1 MLVRGHPPERWEKAA
16 RLNGLKQCTDTM
28 SSNSG
33 PSAASIKGSEKRIPY
48 TITASPNQFKDQF

>member
-16 RLNGLKQCTDTM
+16 RLSGLRQCMDTT

-33 PSAASIKGSEKRIPY
+33 PSGASIKGSDERIPY
-48 TITASPNQFKDQF
+48 AIVSSPNQFKDQF